1 MKLSLTKD
9 KCRTYYSDF
18 DITLADL
25 EKRNCTGEQLI
36 CGTNLLDLA
45 KKGVRCY
52 KKALAFCLH
61 KWDSEKMIPRHSGD
75 SVDDVINYVRRNMY
89 QILVKKEEKNSDLDS
104 DLETEDVINN
114 QTKETIETEHANDD
128 TCFRLSDDDGNMPDN
143 YIFPSFFVFI
153 AWGPFVPPDER
164 LMYLIIVI
172 RKLIIMMT
180 TIYLFMLEIK
190 MMMKV
195 KMTQMKKRK

>member
-1 MKLSLTKD
+1 M
-9 KCRTYYSDF
+9 
-18 DITLADL
+18 
-25 EKRNCTGEQLI
+25 
-36 CGTNLLDLA
+36 DLA

-143 YIFPSFFVFI
+143 YIFSSFFVFI